1 MIAKTISRAYPITV
15 LVKVLTDPMVKE
27 ATLRMINDPLI
38 DSSRAERVKNKLYTI
53 SYLKSHYEDEIRGD
67 KPLSVMATKHKGL
80 VIDYFKEVVKLQD
93 NATFEFH
100 KQYHKLIDM
109 ICSKAEQAELDK
121 ENSTG
126 EIAAPKQ

>member
-1 MIAKTISRAYPITV
+1 MIAKTIVRAYPLTT
-15 LVKVLTDPMVKE
+15 LVKVLTDVTVKE
-27 ATLRMINDPLI
+27 ATLKMINDPLI

-80 VIDYFKEVVKLQD
+80 VNDYFNDIANLQN
-93 NATFEFH
+93 NATFELH
-100 KQYHKLIDM
+100 KQYQKLIDM